1 MVDNAIRKAAV
12 LIEALGWI
20 RQFQNRY
27 VVIKLGG
34 STLENK
40 EAINSFLTDVIFMST
55 VGMKPIL
62 VHGGGKAI
70 SQAMAD
76 AGIEP
81 RFVQGRR
88 YTDEAT
94 LDIAT
99 QMLAGEIN
107 PTLVKEIEHQQ
118 GNARGLHYLTEN
130 CLIGE
135 KIIMTDN
142 NDENIDLGFVGQ
154 IVDIN
159 QSLIEKTCEAGEIPV
174 IPSVALDKEGQK
186 LNVNA
191 DTAAAAVARLL
202 KAEKL
207 VFLSDVPGICSDK
220 DNPESLI
227 SHLDASQ
234 CKKMIEDGTIA
245 AGMVPKVDA
254 SLEALRAGV
263 GKVHIV
269 DAMMPHS
276 ILLEIYSDKGVGTE
290 IVLKH

>member
-1 MVDNAIRKAAV
+1 VVDNAIRKAAV

-34 STLENK
+34 STLENE
-40 EAINSFLTDVIFMST
+40 EAIKSFLTDVIFMST

-81 RFVQGRR
+81 HFVQGRR

-99 QMLAGEIN
+99 QVLAGEISRE
-107 PTLVKEIEHQQ
+107 LVKEIEQQQ

-135 KIIMTDN
+135 KIIMTDS

-174 IPSVALDKEGQK
+174 IPSVALGKDGQK

-220 DNPESLI
+220 DDPESLI

-234 CKKMIEDGTIA
+234 CKEMIEDGTIA
-245 AGMVPKVDA
+245 SGMVPKVDA